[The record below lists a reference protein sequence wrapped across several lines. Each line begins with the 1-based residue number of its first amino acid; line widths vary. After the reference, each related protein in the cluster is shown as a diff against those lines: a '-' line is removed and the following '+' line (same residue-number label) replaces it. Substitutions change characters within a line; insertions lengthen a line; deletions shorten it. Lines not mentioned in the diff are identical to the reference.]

1 MDGWMDGWMIDCTGG
16 GMQYDT
22 GEKDD
27 SNKKERLKIL
37 STKISNWE
45 SKLKQ
50 AGKYEKLVQRAK

>member
-1 MDGWMDGWMIDCTGG
+1 MT
-16 GMQYDT
+16 
-22 GEKDD
+22 DD